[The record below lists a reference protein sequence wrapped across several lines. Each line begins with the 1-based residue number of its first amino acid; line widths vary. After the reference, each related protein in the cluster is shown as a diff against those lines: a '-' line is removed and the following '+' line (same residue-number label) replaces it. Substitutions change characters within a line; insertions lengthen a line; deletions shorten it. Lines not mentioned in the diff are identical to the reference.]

1 MLLGYSNVYHL
12 NILQLLQHE
21 ESSGW
26 LVYSPKAPKYDKLQL
41 IVRCVNWQRCPGPL
55 LDQFFCLD

>member
-26 LVYSPKAPKYDKLQL
+26 LVYSPKAPKYNKIQL
-41 IVRCVNWQRCPGPL
+41 IVKCVQGL
-55 LDQFFCLD
+55 Y